1 MNDSTTIELF
11 KALGDPVRWKVVTEL
26 RGGTRCACEL
36 GAASGVAPSLLSHHL
51 GVLRDAGVVTSQ
63 RRGKWI
69 DYTLVGDVLAGLA
82 DEVNLAA
89 TVNGDGLSGAG
100 GSCDD
105 LGELVVG

>member
-11 KALGDPVRWKVVTEL
+11 KALGDPIRWAVVTEL

-36 GAASGVAPSLLSHHL
+36 GSASGVAPSLLSHHL

-69 DYTLVGDVLAGLA
+69 DYTLVGGVLEELA
-82 DEVNLAA
+82 DEVSLVAA
-89 TVNGDGLSGAG
+89 VDGDGMTLVGAR
-100 GSCDD
+100 CDD
-105 LGELVVG
+105 LDELVVG